1 LQPSRCDALRNTDS
15 TSRAGSPLLFGLAP
29 RGVFRASDVATGA
42 VGSYP
47 TFSPLP
53 MRNREAV
60 SANKA
65 RYGKTSRRFF
75 LRDVTELLRRR
86 YLLCGTFRER
96 IAWHELRSPA
106 GQPAPLALPG
116 ALPFT
121 LTRHKA
127 GQSHPRT
134 RKGSKAFS
142 SPALASLRRW
152 CPDFPPGPI
161 QHRAQ

>member
-1 LQPSRCDALRNTDS
+1 MACAIAAEQLLAAVAPRLLLNAHS

-29 RGVFRASDVATGA
+29 RGVFRAPDVAIGA

-53 MRNREAV
+53 RRDHEAV

-86 YLLCGTFRER
+86 YILCGTFRER
-96 IAWHELRSPA
+96 IGWPEL
-106 GQPAPLALPG
+106 
-116 ALPFT
+116 
-121 LTRHKA
+121 
-127 GQSHPRT
+127 
-134 RKGSKAFS
+134 
-142 SPALASLRRW
+142 
-152 CPDFPPGPI
+152 
-161 QHRAQ
+161 